1 MEGRPILSLMFLSWW
16 YGERFVQFCRYLE
29 KMFLKIADLF
39 SAEICAKT
47 LFSVWRR
54 DKIDYHN
61 LSFKEAFEAW
71 TLNLASRFIG
81 FIVKSATLIAYLVST
96 LIFLIL
102 ALAAVLIWLFY
113 PLIVIALIFYG
124 ISKMAV

>member
-1 MEGRPILSLMFLSWW
+1 MEGRPILSVMFLSWW

-39 SAEICAKT
+39 SVEVCLKT

-54 DKIDYHN
+54 DEIDYHD
-61 LSFKEAFEAW
+61 LSLKEILEAW

-81 FIVKSATLIAYLVST
+81 FVVKSSTLAAYLVAT
-96 LIFLIL
+96 VLFL
-102 ALAAVLIWLFY
+102 ALALTAILIWLLY
-113 PLIVIALIFYG
+113 PLIIIALIIYG
-124 ISKMAV
+124 ISRMVA